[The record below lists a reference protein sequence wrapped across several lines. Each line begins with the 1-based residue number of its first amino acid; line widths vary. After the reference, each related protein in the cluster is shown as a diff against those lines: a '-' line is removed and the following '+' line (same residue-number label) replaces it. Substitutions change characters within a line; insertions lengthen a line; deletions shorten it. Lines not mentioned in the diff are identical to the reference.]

1 MELKG
6 FSNFNI
12 VLFIAIFFLKY
23 FIKLR
28 FFFNFTPIDIFTYQ
42 IWFMFFL
49 LLFFRCFLQLFL
61 FGNFIILFFSCQ
73 I

>member
-28 FFFNFTPIDIFTYQ
+28 F
-42 IWFMFFL
+42 
-49 LLFFRCFLQLFL
+49 CF
-61 FGNFIILFFSCQ
+61 
-73 I
+73 